1 MLSVWQAFSC
11 FSSVCRT
18 SSFGGFWP
26 DTLSGPFYFRMQ
38 KSSKVPHRIK
48 HCAMICTMLAEGS
61 TMDAL
66 TYSYTRQHFAEVMR
80 QVNEDHAPVVVTSQ
94 RSKPVII
101 MSLDDYQAL
110 EETAYLLRHPKGA
123 QRLMEAVEELRKGGG
138 EFRELAS
145 DD

>member
-1 MLSVWQAFSC
+1 MLV
-11 FSSVCRT
+11 
-18 SSFGGFWP
+18 
-26 DTLSGPFYFRMQ
+26 
-38 KSSKVPHRIK
+38 
-48 HCAMICTMLAEGS
+48 EGS
-61 TMDAL
+61 PMDAL

-80 QVNEDHAPVVVTSQ
+80 QVNDDHAPVVVTSQ

-123 QRLMEAVEELRKGGG
+123 QRLMEAVEELRSGGG